1 MEDMVTGD
9 KDKDNA
15 ELDDFKEYHTNNRV
29 HFLLQPTSG
38 LLRKFIDEGIDK
50 HFKLTTTISTN
61 NMVLFDSQGKLKRYT
76 SVKDIL
82 DEFFDLRLKFY
93 EKRKD
98 YLISKLTRDLAILSN
113 KTRFILAVINE
124 EIKLRNVKKKTLCET
139 LLQKGFI
146 QMKNMPKILSTRV
159 QEEEKKEEEAE
170 EEIEPEESLLPQS
183 ERNVEVAAKEFNYLL
198 SLPLLSLTYEK
209 VEALKKELEGKED
222 ELEVINRTTPQRMW
236 NNDLE
241 QFMIVLDEVEKQ
253 EEDDRINRPQAKGG
267 QGLKK
272 PKKVVNKKKKEGEDE
287 GVKKKNEEEVGKKRV
302 EEGGKKKEEEEGKKK
317 KKEGKSTST
326 NLNGLKDKM
335 VNGKEGGKEKEGEKK
350 EGMTSSGQ
358 KGLLERLENRDK
370 QG

>member
-1 MEDMVTGD
+1 MGE

-15 ELDDFKEYHTNNRV
+15 ELDDIKEYHTNNRV
-29 HFLLQPTSG
+29 HFLIQPKSG
-38 LLRKFIDEGIDK
+38 FLRKFISEGIDK
-50 HFKLTTTISTN
+50 HFKLTTSISTN
-61 NMVLFDSQGKLKRYT
+61 NMVLFDSQGKLKKYA
-76 SVKDIL
+76 SVKEIL

-98 YLISKLTRDLAILSN
+98 YLISKLNRDLAILSN

-124 EIKLRNVKKKTLCET
+124 EIKLRNAKKKELCET
-139 LLQKGFI
+139 LVQKGFV
-146 QMKNMPKILSTRV
+146 QMKNMPKILSTKA
-159 QEEEKKEEEAE
+159 QEEVKKEEEAE
-170 EEIEPEESLLPQS
+170 EEEAQEDNLKPQS
-183 ERNVEVAAKEFNYLL
+183 ERNIDVAAKEFNYLL

-209 VEALKKELEGKED
+209 VEALKKELEDKEN
-222 ELEVINRTTPQRMW
+222 ELEVINRTSPQRMW

-253 EEDDRINRPQAKGG
+253 EEEDRINRPQAKGG

-272 PKKVVNKKKKEGEDE
+272 AKKAVIKKKKEGEEDE
-287 GVKKKNEEEVGKKRV
+287 MKKKNEVEGGKKKRE

-326 NLNGLKDKM
+326 NLNELKEK
-335 VNGKEGGKEKEGEKK
+335 GGGKEKEMDKEKK
-350 EGMTSSGQ
+350 GGITSSGQ
-358 KGLLERLENRDK
+358 KGLLERLENKDK